1 MRFLKHL
8 LTLGM
13 ARFPDMDN
21 SAKRQSQKITEN
33 EVDQMEFSYMESE

>member
-21 SAKRQSQKITEN
+21 SAKRQKITEN
-33 EVDQMEFSYMESE
+33 EVDQM